1 MRRSGLAPARTGG
14 RPGDATYGSWQLR
27 RLSPMVTAG
36 HLITAQ
42 VVVGAVSLVIN
53 AMSARTMGPRGRGDL
68 ALLLQ
73 ITYVA
78 NLIAV
83 AGVDRSYAAT
93 VPPEHDVR
101 SAIRDTVRLVAPTA
115 AVVIVGAAAVAWWID
130 GSGRHQRMLAATG
143 LVLTAVSLVAAST
156 LRTAAT
162 ATGVTRP
169 YVLSALVG
177 QVTLLASAALLT
189 AAGVGSSDLW
199 LLGYG
204 AALSVGP
211 LAAWLL
217 LRRSGGP
224 PARATR
230 DLSAARRLG
239 LRLVPAALAS
249 MVLLRG
255 DRLLLPWLGSYDD
268 LGIYIVVAT
277 LSEFAIWPIQNHLD
291 AQAPRWHQRF
301 LAGEMR
307 CRGPLLIA
315 FGYGIAAGLVLLAAG
330 HLMVVP
336 VFGAEYRASTVLLVP
351 LSIGTA
357 FLSVSRAAI
366 GLGVAA
372 GRARVALA
380 ADIPAMVVCLGACVL
395 LIPRYG
401 ALGAAVASALAYG
414 VGAAVAVLLCLTVA
428 RRVAVAAPDS
438 PAVPVQSLPRR

>member
-1 MRRSGLAPARTGG
+1 MRRSGVPPARTGG

-53 AMSARTMGPRGRGDL
+53 AMSARTMGPTGRGDL

-93 VPPEHDVR
+93 VPPEHGVR

-130 GSGRHQRMLAATG
+130 GSGRHQRVLAAAG
-143 LVLTAVSLVAAST
+143 LVLTALSLVAAST

-177 QVTLLASAALLT
+177 QVTLLASAVLLT

-239 LRLVPAALAS
+239 LRLLPAALAS

-268 LGIYIVVAT
+268 LGIYGRDPNALLGQLVGHPGMSPGRLFQGGELEDAP
-277 LSEFAIWPIQNHLD
+277 LSSLGHPVLRVRHPARHLD
-291 AQAPRWHQRF
+291 QR
-301 LAGEMR
+301 R
-307 CRGPLLIA
+307 
-315 FGYGIAAGLVLLAAG
+315 LAA
-330 HLMVVP
+330 LLVQVP
-336 VFGAEYRASTVLLVP
+336 EPVEAVAGKSHDPAGVADAAELLRQLQHADLVADDLLVP
-351 LSIGTA
+351 RHRV
-357 FLSVSRAAI
+357 VSS
-366 GLGVAA
+366 L
-372 GRARVALA
+372 
-380 ADIPAMVVCLGACVL
+380 
-395 LIPRYG
+395 RYSN
-401 ALGAAVASALAYG
+401 VY
-414 VGAAVAVLLCLTVA
+414 A
-428 RRVAVAAPDS
+428 RRRH
-438 PAVPVQSLPRR
+438 PRHRNLSDLI